1 MNHDARYS
9 KKFVMIRELS
19 EEELKNLYQYVDPE
33 DVDLYNTLEWRIYGE
48 DAGGEWLY
56 NVRFTRWYNLS
67 FATQML
73 IPLLLPLK

>member
-1 MNHDARYS
+1 MKHDARYS
-9 KKFVMIRELS
+9 KKFVMSRELS

-33 DVDLYNTLEWRIYGE
+33 DVNLYNTLEWSWE

-67 FATQML
+67 FTTQML